1 MNLKRF
7 AYTIAAALP
16 LLSPSAFAQQPQLPA
31 TATDLV
37 QRALERNRDFLAAKA
52 RVTEAQALL
61 RQAGLRPYPTIEVEG
76 ATGKLL
82 GSSGEREYSAA
93 YFHPIERGGKR
104 TKRAEVAEKG
114 VALAEAEVE
123 ERKRQLTFDIKS
135 RFIQAVAED
144 LKLATIN
151 RLLPINRENYQLTVK
166 RVDLGDAAPLEQ
178 QLLLTDVNRAEAQQ
192 MILSS
197 RAEGAVLD
205 LKAVVGLGR
214 GDSLTIV
221 PDFGFDNRER
231 TLDQLQQ
238 LALENR
244 PDLRILTILEEQA
257 LAEAELAKAEGQPD
271 LTASARYT
279 RSVSRFDQLGLSEG
293 GAVVPLRDADNVVTF
308 GLSIPL
314 FTRQRAQG
322 AVDAALSR
330 ANQARLQREH
340 LQQAITQEVEA
351 AYRRWSGT
359 RRALGI
365 LQSGVVQQSE
375 KNLIV
380 IREAYSLGQ
389 LRVMDVLN
397 EQRRLVETELAYVDA
412 QGEAALAFAEL
423 ERALGGDLP

>member
-7 AYTIAAALP
+7 AYAIAVASAMFS
-16 LLSPSAFAQQPQLPA
+16 LSAVAQQPDVGA
-31 TATDLV
+31 TAADLV
-37 QRALERNRDFLAAKA
+37 QRALERNRDFMAAKA
-52 RVTEAQALL
+52 RVAEAQALL
-61 RQAGLRPYPTIEVEG
+61 RQAGLRPNPTIEVEG
-76 ATGKLL
+76 ATGKIL

-93 YFHPIERGGKR
+93 YFHPIETGGKR
-104 TKRAEVAEKG
+104 IKRVQVAEKSI
-114 VALAEAEVE
+114 ALAEAEVE
-123 ERKRQLTFDIKS
+123 ERKRQLTYDIKT

-151 RLLPINRENYQLTVK
+151 RLLPINRENYQLTAM

-178 QLLLTDVNRAEAQQ
+178 QLFLTDVNRAEAQQ

-197 RAEGAVLD
+197 RAEAAVLD
-205 LKAVVGLGR
+205 LKGVVGLGR
-214 GDSLTIV
+214 SDSLKIV

-231 TLDQLQQ
+231 ALELLQQ
-238 LALENR
+238 FALENR

-257 LAEAELAKAEGQPD
+257 LLEADLAKAEGKPD

-279 RSVSRFDQLGLSEG
+279 RSISRFDQFGLTDG
-293 GAVVPLRDADNVVTF
+293 GAVVPLRDADNVLTF

-314 FTRQRAQG
+314 FTRQRTGG
-322 AVDAALSR
+322 AVDGALSR

-340 LQQAITQEVEA
+340 LQQAITQEVAA

-359 RRALGI
+359 RRALEI

-375 KNLIV
+375 KNLTV
-380 IREAYSLGQ
+380 IREAYRLGQ

-412 QGEAALAFAEL
+412 QGEGAQAFAEL
-423 ERALGGDLP
+423 ERAVGGNLP